1 MMMPKEWVLVRHGE
15 SEGNVAATRAE
26 RLGAEVIELDVRDAD
41 VPLSGTGEEQA
52 RALGARLRALEP
64 APQVAWVSPYVRA
77 RQTFALSTEDGPLI
91 PRVVSDE
98 RLRDRELGVLDL
110 LTRRGVAARH
120 PEEAER
126 RAHLGKY
133 YHRPPG
139 GESWADVAL
148 RLRSFLRDV
157 ADAADGSGGPGTT
170 AGTNPGTMLVVAHDA
185 VVMLLVALLTGMEE
199 SQLLDF
205 AAAHTVLNASI
216 TRVVW
221 DGARCEVV
229 EFSDVRHLERAGA
242 DVTVHPGSPD
252 VEPE

>member
-26 RLGAEVIELDVRDAD
+26 RLGAEVIELDIRDAD
-41 VPLSGTGEEQA
+41 VPLSETGEEQA
-52 RALGARLRALEP
+52 RALGARLRALDP

-77 RQTFALSTEDGPLI
+77 RQTFSLSTEEAPAI
-91 PRVVSDE
+91 PRVVLDE

-120 PEEAER
+120 PEEAQR

-148 RLRSFLRDV
+148 RLRSFLRD
-157 ADAADGSGGPGTT
+157 AGDGPDAPSGTI
-170 AGTNPGTMLVVAHDA
+170 LVVAHDA

-205 AAAHTVLNASI
+205 ASAHTVLNASV

-221 DGARCEVV
+221 DGERWEAV